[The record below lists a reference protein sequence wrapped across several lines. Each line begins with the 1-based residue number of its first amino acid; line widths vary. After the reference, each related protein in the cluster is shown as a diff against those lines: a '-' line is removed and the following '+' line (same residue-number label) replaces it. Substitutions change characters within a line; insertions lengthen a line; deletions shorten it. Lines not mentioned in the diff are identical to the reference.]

1 MKNCYYFSG
10 LLLVLAFFGFGS
22 ERTAVPNQEIV
33 IQFSDV
39 EVTLEETQDAITAV
53 KGQLE
58 TLAATNIRLQELGKG
73 TLKITYYSTTDVSQ
87 VRELLLKGRDLAH
100 AASIT
105 TDTDSEF
112 PLTNGE
118 KYYEIGI
125 HTLQDGHDLV
135 GTSSEGFLESKSE
148 SIRYFTPTTDVS
160 VQPFFKSQ
168 IPTTNSVAFA
178 VYYHIMITVD
188 ESSYKIPEV
197 RAGPLA

>member
-1 MKNCYYFSG
+1 MKNWYYFSG
-10 LLLVLAFFGFGS
+10 LFLVLAFFGFGS

-39 EVTLEETQDAITAV
+39 EVTLEETQDAIAAV

-58 TLAATNIRLQELGKG
+58 TLAATNIKLQELGNG
-73 TLKITYYSTTDVSQ
+73 TLKITYYSTIDISD
-87 VRELLLKGRDLAH
+87 VRELLLKGRDLANTG
-100 AASIT
+100 SIP
-105 TDTDSEF
+105 TDTESEF
-112 PLTNGE
+112 PYHKGE
-118 KYYEIGI
+118 TYYEIGI

-148 SIRYFTPTTDVS
+148 SIRYFTPTTDVR
-160 VQPFFKSQ
+160 VQPFFKLKT
-168 IPTTNSVAFA
+168 PTTDSVAYA
-178 VYYHIMITVD
+178 VYYHIMIAVD